1 MKSFVSLKSGASNAH
16 DVEICTTFA
25 LYLNIRRCEVRQL
38 N

>member
-25 LYLNIRRCEVRQL
+25 LYLKY
-38 N
+38 